1 MTCPA
6 LLEAP
11 TALSQGRFL
20 RAFQDS
26 GRWGVLGFL
35 AILLAVRV
43 LYLAICPL
51 ELVPDEAYYWDWSR
65 QLDWS
70 YYSKPPMIAWLIA
83 CATSIGG
90 ESEFAIRLPATILGT
105 AGLWLVYEL
114 GRSMYDHRIGLWTCL
129 IVAASP
135 GMTALCL
142 LMTIDAPFLVL
153 WTASL
158 CCLWRMFEADEPKLT
173 WLLPAILSTGLGLLT
188 KQSTIGLLPLVGLFL
203 LTSRSNRRYTSSTAA
218 WLWAGGSLMFLLP
231 VLWWNH
237 QHAWVTLEHTSQHF
251 GSQPVS
257 ALRHLT
263 RSLEFVLSQFGILS
277 PVICW
282 MATVVGLLLSTTFSR
297 LEKREQ
303 FLICFGAIP
312 LAGVTL
318 LSLFQKIQPNWA
330 VALHLSGIVLLAAW
344 GCGTISLSTRLD
356 AWRRWLPAGIAVSA
370 ALSFGVAL
378 IPFAMPSSV
387 AAGTNFDPTVRLRGW
402 RDMGQQVSAMLQS
415 LPANDQVLLIA
426 ATSRGPVSELA
437 YYLPGKP
444 RVYRWNV
451 GQVIDSQHDVWSG
464 PADAHGRDALIITDG
479 NANVPDR
486 LARSFQSVHEVGP
499 VVVTLGPHKQRRYRV
514 WRGEAFDAWPDRL
527 SQVPPFA
534 LPTDSSPIISRMP

>member
-1 MTCPA
+1 M
-6 LLEAP
+6 
-11 TALSQGRFL
+11 
-20 RAFQDS
+20 
-26 GRWGVLGFL
+26 
-35 AILLAVRV
+35 AILAVLLVVRV
-43 LYLAICPL
+43 AYLAICPL

-142 LMTIDAPFLVL
+142 LMTIDAPFLVM

-158 CCLWRMFEADEPKLT
+158 CCLWRMFESDEPNFA

-188 KQSTIGLLPLVGLFL
+188 KQSTIGLLPLATLFL
-203 LTSRSNRRYTSSTAA
+203 FTSRTLRPQLASPAI
-218 WLWAGGSLMFLLP
+218 WLWAVGSLLFLLP
-231 VLWWNH
+231 VLWWNN
-237 QHAWVTLEHTSQHF
+237 QHAWVTLEHTGQHF

-257 ALRHLT
+257 VLRHLT
-263 RSLEFVLSQFGILS
+263 RSCEFVLSQFGILS
-277 PVICW
+277 PVVCW
-282 MATVVGLLLSTTFSR
+282 MMLAVIGVLSTAFSR
-297 LEKREQ
+297 LEKRER
-303 FLICFGAIP
+303 FLICFGAFP

-318 LSLFQKIQPNWA
+318 LSLFQKVQPNWA
-330 VALHLSGIVLLAAW
+330 VALHLTGVVLLAAW
-344 GCGTISLSTRLD
+344 GCGTISLSNRLD
-356 AWRRWLPAGIAVSA
+356 AWRKWLPMGVAISAV
-370 ALSFGVAL
+370 LSFGVAL
-378 IPFAMPSSV
+378 VPFVLPGSV
-387 AAGTNFDPTVRLRGW
+387 AAGTNFDPTYRLRGW
-402 RDMGQQVSAMLQS
+402 RDLGQQVDAMLQS
-415 LPANDQVLLIA
+415 LPDHDQMLLIA

-451 GQVIDSQHDVWSG
+451 GQVIDSQHDIWSG
-464 PADAHGRDALIITDG
+464 PTDAHGRDALIITDG
-479 NANVPDR
+479 NARVPKP
-486 LARSFQSVHEVGP
+486 LARSFESIKEVGP
-499 VVVTLGPHKQRRYRV
+499 VVIMLGSRKQRRYRI

-527 SQVPPFA
+527 SQVTPCTPQSN
-534 LPTDSSPIISRMP
+534 SSPLISRMP